1 MNLPLL
7 IQLRLINKFCY
18 QDKSIS
24 KTGVREIKDFFRK
37 NQVGSERKINEVTI
51 AIDQND
57 IIIFKSLENT
67 IYKEVS
73 AGENISD
80 KDFTFSWDFHNKPN
94 HFADDL
100 NTEFIDAS
108 NLNNTLIIRS
118 VKKDDQFLPL
128 GMSGSKKVNKFLKDK
143 KISFYKRNQSLVVC
157 NKEEIVWVAGYQLSD
172 KYKID
177 QNSKKVAK
185 LNFLRN

>member
-1 MNLPLL
+1 M
-7 IQLRLINKFCY
+7 
-18 QDKSIS
+18 
-24 KTGVREIKDFFRK
+24 
-37 NQVGSERKINEVTI
+37 
-51 AIDQND
+51 
-57 IIIFKSLENT
+57 
-67 IYKEVS
+67 
-73 AGENISD
+73 
-80 KDFTFSWDFHNKPN
+80 
-94 HFADDL
+94 